1 MKIPTLAFSDWQA
14 KDFLLGSGWMGTHL
28 NEKMDTTVSIFST
41 IGSRLSARASATA
54 AHPKIG
60 SKPLL
65 EVASGQTQA
74 RLEPWIPT
82 SGSWKSVMVI
92 QFSRSTN
99 PHTYLMETNMQHN
112 LRRSSKPNFKHPWS
126 TEHES
131 SWIIHHIHL
140 IRTLFWSLPAMLTR
154 SCQALVETSHLE
166 TSLQL
171 ITPLSTLRK
180 MTLGC
185 FQPPWHQQWIAG
197 DSGNDMNFT
206 DRNWKSKFSSDFHPT
221 NTISVLPKHCNSR
234 SWRFIKGPYK
244 NSDGFFHCY
253 KGLGRPKTTPSTW
266 LTEARTKLIDGNL
279 GGVHCFTEIWWSD
292 DLTSTTPEAHAMPR
306 IQDQA

>member
-1 MKIPTLAFSDWQA
+1 
-14 KDFLLGSGWMGTHL
+14 
-28 NEKMDTTVSIFST
+28 MDTTVSIFSA

-65 EVASGQTQA
+65 EVAFLA
-74 RLEPWIPT
+74 RRKRGWNH
-82 SGSWKSVMVI
+82 GSLQVDHENPVLKVE
-92 QFSRSTN
+92 TN
-99 PHTYLMETNMQHN
+99 PHTYLMETNMHHD
-112 LRRSSKPNFKHPWS
+112 SCKPNFKHPWS

-131 SWIIHHIHL
+131 SWIIHHIRL

-279 GGVHCFTEIWWSD
+279 RGVHCFTEIWWSD